1 MPDAW
6 GGGAALVKLAMLA
19 YLGAHGEP
27 LQAANVAGAVRAPV
41 AVHRAAAEVRSA
53 QVARRQQKAVGEAKA
68 SADVSPASAA
78 R

>member
-27 LQAANVAGAVRAPV
+27 LQAANVTGAVRAPV
-41 AVHRAAAEVRSA
+41 VVHRAAAAVRPA
-53 QVARRQQKAVGEAKA
+53 QVARRQRKSIGEAKA
-68 SADVSPASAA
+68 SADVTPAPAA